1 MNRALP
7 FLLLLALSGCAS
19 PEGGVEPAPAHQ
31 HAGHGDQHHAGHA
44 GHHSAAKASA
54 VDPICGMAVDPGTT
68 RIVEEGGQQFL
79 FCSDAC
85 RDSFNESPRA
95 KGQACFD
102 AGCSCAEEMPGCDC
116 GHCSGS
122 FEPCPCG

>member
-7 FLLLLALSGCAS
+7 FILLLALSGCAS
-19 PEGGVEPAPAHQ
+19 PEEGAEPAPAHQ
-31 HAGHGDQHHAGHA
+31 HAGHGDHHDAG
-44 GHHSAAKASA
+44 GQHSAAKAPA
-54 VDPICGMAVDPGTT
+54 VDPICGMKVDPGTT
-68 RIVEEGGQQFL
+68 RIVEEGGQRFL

-85 RDSFNESPRA
+85 HDSFKESPRT
-95 KGQACFD
+95 KGQAFFD
-102 AGCSCAEEMPGCDC
+102 AGCSCAAEMPGCDC